1 MKIIFCLPHL
11 KLSGG
16 VRVILT
22 HARELSRLG
31 HEVTILANESSRRNL
46 WLKKVFGSKLTWF
59 NLPPQVKVIYV
70 NEASV
75 HKILNKIHPDVVVA
89 DSAGMARWFVN
100 SPFKVVHTIQHDERL
115 YHGNRDEVAKIYS
128 GNLKKLVVSTWL
140 QEMLK
145 RDFNQDSLL
154 LLNSF
159 DRDIFHPVPI
169 AKANDDKVRV
179 LVLDH
184 PYEWKGTKEAVK
196 MVRELQVKYPNL
208 VLVGFGAKADQAS
221 RAFDEF
227 YFEPKQEELA
237 QIYSRADIFLCPS
250 WDEGFGLPSLEAMA
264 CGTAVVTYDNGGSR
278 DFALA
283 EETALVAPRRDE
295 VALKAKLEELVVDGE
310 KRQKIAQNGL
320 KLAQNWPTWQEQTKK
335 LEHIL
340 QASV

>member
-1 MKIIFCLPHL
+1 MKIVFCLPHL

-31 HEVTILANESSRRNL
+31 HEVTVLANESSRRNL

-89 DSAGMARWFVN
+89 DSSGIARWFIN

-115 YHGNRDEVAKIYS
+115 YHGDKEKVSQVYQQPF
-128 GNLKKLVVSTWL
+128 KKVVVSTWL
-140 QEMLK
+140 KEMLK
-145 RDFNQDSLL
+145 NDFGQEADL

-159 DRDIFHPVPI
+159 DRDIFHPVPV
-169 AKANDDKVRV
+169 AKVNDSKVRV

-184 PYEWKGTKEAVK
+184 PYGWKGTREAVK
-196 MVRELQVKYPNL
+196 MVRELQAKYPNL
-208 VLVGFGAKADQAS
+208 VLIGFGAKADQAS
-221 RAFDEF
+221 REFDEF

-250 WDEGFGLPSLEAMA
+250 WDEGFGLPNLEAMA

-283 EETALVAPRRDE
+283 DETALVAPRRDE

-310 KRQKIAQNGL
+310 KRQKIATGGL
-320 KLAQNWPTWQEQTKK
+320 KLAQNWPTWEEQVKK
-335 LEHIL
+335 LERIL
-340 QASV
+340 QAGV